1 LISDGAP
8 NPIAMAFSTPRNQT
22 SSQPHRVQNSS
33 RPSILPDRDDRDDA
47 SEAEEVWLDKPILA
61 ISYKNKFLGAA
72 FWNPAES
79 TLNLLADIQ
88 CANVTDMLDLGI
100 SLHSPG

>member
-1 LISDGAP
+1 
-8 NPIAMAFSTPRNQT
+8 MAFSTPRNPSNAQHPRIQG
-22 SSQPHRVQNSS
+22 SV
-33 RPSILPDRDDRDDA
+33 RPSIRDDRDDT
-47 SEAEEVWLDKPILA
+47 SEGEEVNLDKPILA

-79 TLNLLADIQ
+79 VLILLADIQ

-100 SLHSPG
+100 SLDPPG